1 LLDSPSVGYA
11 LLGLRVISFGFAHP
25 LLKQL
30 NAGKSSVAV
39 ATLFCF
45 IGPALMLPFALWQ
58 ITRPGAAYLTQWQE
72 WLPYVGIS
80 GAIFAG
86 AFLLF
91 NWALKHG
98 DVSLISPLTSLT
110 AVFVYLYELVLGES
124 RFDLQAA
131 SGIAICVIGAVVL
144 NLRRGEAMPRP
155 AASQGQGMALPLQ
168 ETRSRPSPVFSV
180 FAVVLF
186 SATIAA
192 TRLLDKYAAPCA
204 PQLAYAVLGNIPLL
218 LLGSL
223 ILWRR
228 GMLGEP
234 LRIFRERRGLAL
246 VTAVSGDAGYLLLLM
261 ALVSLRASIVE
272 PVGLLSTLV
281 GVGIGVWR
289 YKEPLHY
296 RLPGALLLIG
306 GASLV
311 VTAG

>member
-1 LLDSPSVGYA
+1 MG
-11 LLGLRVISFGFAHP
+11 
-25 LLKQL
+25 
-30 NAGKSSVAV
+30 
-39 ATLFCF
+39 TLFCF

-58 ITRPGAAYLTQWQE
+58 VTRPGAQYFAQWAD
-72 WLPYVGIS
+72 WLPYVALS
-80 GAIFAG
+80 GTIFAG

-98 DVSLISPLTSLT
+98 DVSLISPLTSMT
-110 AVFVYLYELVLGES
+110 AVFVYLYEILLGES
-124 RFDLQAA
+124 FFSAQAA
-131 SGIAICVIGAVVL
+131 GGILLCVVGAVVL
-144 NLRRGEAMPRP
+144 NLKTGRGGPWP
-155 AASQGQGMALPLQ
+155 ARADTGKESAKDGPPTGGPYPELGKPGPQHG
-168 ETRSRPSPVFSV
+168 RPSPAFSI

-192 TRLLDKYAAPCA
+192 TRLLDKHAAPNA

-234 LRIFRERRGLAL
+234 LRVFRERRTLAL
-246 VTAVSGDAGYLLLLM
+246 ATAISGDAGYLLLLL
-261 ALVSLRASIVE
+261 ALVSLRASVVE
-272 PVGLLSTLV
+272 PVSLLSTLI

-296 RLPGALLLIG
+296 RWLGALLLIG
-306 GASLV
+306 GAALV
-311 VTAG
+311 VTV